1 MNITQ
6 FFLSTEGGRGA
17 APAGHS
23 TLTEEEKV
31 LLGRPAFSFRFQ
43 IILGFLIVFLLS
55 VAIIVGAMV
64 AISHIQ
70 RLITTFQ
77 TWQGFLFDIEQARR
91 WEKNFFLYGTN
102 LQEALDSSHQAKK
115 VLAENLPSL
124 DVFTDLRQKKE
135 ILVHLEKYHELLQ
148 DLSRLNE
155 GGGLSDR
162 LKAELE
168 TTLRHYGALV
178 VQDAAD
184 VADREN
190 RMVVEWLDLLQK
202 VPTYY
207 LVFHFVLM
215 LWMTRFLSNRFMK
228 PLNYLVKQTKRIATG
243 DFSSVK
249 PIRKYR
255 DEFTT
260 VEVAINRMLRELE
273 SRQNSLIDSHKLRA
287 VGILTAGVAHELNNP
302 LNNIMLTA
310 HAILEEYK
318 ELSPDETVSMVKDIV
333 TETDRS
339 RAIVHNLLDFT
350 RETESVME
358 PLDLETLLDE
368 TIRLARNQVKVK
380 RARIDSFFEPGL
392 SKIRGDRQQLK
403 QAFLNLILNAL
414 DAVGEDGRIRVHLN
428 NSSPGHLLVQVE
440 DNGCGIP
447 AEALSHLF
455 DPFFT
460 TKPVGKGTGLGLSVV
475 HGIVSKHGG
484 HITVESVPGRTVFAL
499 TLPCDHGDATAGRA
513 HGSPGGE
520 CR

>member
-6 FFLSTEGGRGA
+6 FFLSAEGGRGA
-17 APAGHS
+17 VPVGHS
-23 TLTEEEKV
+23 PLTKEEKE

-64 AISHIQ
+64 AINHIQ
-70 RLITTFQ
+70 KLITTFQ
-77 TWQGFLFDIEQARR
+77 TWQSFLFDIEQARR

-102 LQEALDSSHQAKK
+102 LQEALDSSHKAKK
-115 VLAENLPSL
+115 ILEENLPSL
-124 DVFTDLRQKKE
+124 DVLAVPRQKGE
-135 ILVHLEKYHELLQ
+135 ITGHLEKYHAFLQ
-148 DLSRLNE
+148 DLSRLAE
-155 GGGLSDR
+155 TGGLSDR

-168 TTLRHYGALV
+168 TLLRHYGALV

-184 VADREN
+184 VAAWEN

-273 SRQNSLIDSHKLRA
+273 SRQTSLIDSHKLRA

-318 ELSPDETVSMVKDIV
+318 ELSPEEAVAMVKDIV
-333 TETDRS
+333 TETERS

-358 PLDLETLLDE
+358 PLDLETLLEE

-380 RARIDSFFEPGL
+380 RARIEFSFEPGL
-392 SKIRGDRQQLK
+392 PKIRGDRQQLK

-414 DAVGEDGRIRVHLN
+414 DAVGEDGRIGVDLKEA
-428 NSSPGHLLVQVE
+428 SPDHLLVQVE

-447 AEALSHLF
+447 AEALSHIF

-475 HGIVSKHGG
+475 HGIVTKHGG
-484 HITVESVPGRTVFAL
+484 KIRVESALGRTVFAL
-499 TLPCDHGDATAGRA
+499 TLPCDTGAATSDRQRGV
-513 HGSPGGE
+513 PGGGG
-520 CR
+520 R

>member
-1 MNITQ
+1 VNITQ
-6 FFLSTEGGRGA
+6 FFLSSEDGRGPS
-17 APAGHS
+17 PADRG
-23 TLTEEEKV
+23 TLTQEERE
-31 LLGRPAFSFRFQ
+31 LLERPAFSFRFQ
-43 IILGFLIVFLLS
+43 IILGFLVVFLLS
-55 VAIIVGAMV
+55 LAIIVGTMV
-64 AISHIQ
+64 TINHIQ
-70 RLITTFQ
+70 KLIATFQ
-77 TWQGFLFDIEQARR
+77 TWQSFLFDIEQARR

-102 LQEALDSSHQAKK
+102 LQEALDSSRQAKK
-115 VLAENLPSL
+115 ILEENLPRL
-124 DVFTDLRQKKE
+124 DVFPNPKQKEE
-135 ILVHLEKYHELLQ
+135 IVHHLDTYHEQLE
-148 DLSRLNE
+148 DLYRLA
-155 GGGLSDR
+155 GDGRLSDR
-162 LKAELE
+162 LKAEIE
-168 TTLRHYGALV
+168 TALRHYGALV

-184 VADREN
+184 IAAREN
-190 RMVVEWLDLLQK
+190 RMVVAWLDLLQK
-202 VPTYY
+202 VATYY
-207 LVFHFVLM
+207 LVFHFLLM

-228 PLNYLVKQTKRIATG
+228 PLDYLVKQTKRIATG

-273 SRQNSLIDSHKLRA
+273 TRQNSLIDSHKLRA

-318 ELSPDETVSMVKDIV
+318 ELPPQEALAMVRDIV
-333 TETDRS
+333 TETERS

-358 PLDLETLLDE
+358 PIRLEALLDE

-380 RARIDSFFEPGL
+380 RAQMESTLEPGL
-392 SKIRGDRQQLK
+392 PNIRGDRQQLK

-414 DAVGEDGRIRVHLN
+414 DAVGEDGRIRVDVRK
-428 NSSPGHLLVQVE
+428 SPPDHLLVQVE

-447 AEALSHLF
+447 AEALALIF

-475 HGIVSKHGG
+475 HGIVTKHGG
-484 HITVESVPGRTVFAL
+484 KIAVDSVPGRTVFSL
-499 TLPCDHGDATAGRA
+499 TLPCDHGDPAPDRRGDSPRGGR
-513 HGSPGGE
+513 
-520 CR
+520 R

>member
-6 FFLSTEGGRGA
+6 FFLSAEGGRGA
-17 APAGHS
+17 VPAGHS
-23 TLTEEEKV
+23 PLTEEEKE

-64 AISHIQ
+64 AINHIQ
-70 RLITTFQ
+70 KLITTFQ

-91 WEKNFFLYGTN
+91 WEKNYFLYGTN
-102 LQEALDSSHQAKK
+102 LQEALDSSHQAQET
-115 VLAENLPSL
+115 LREYLPSL
-124 DVFTDLRQKKE
+124 DVFSNPRQKGE
-135 ILVHLEKYHELLQ
+135 IAGHLEKYHELLQ
-148 DLSRLNE
+148 DLSRLA
-155 GGGLSDR
+155 GTGGLSDR

-184 VADREN
+184 VAAREN

-273 SRQNSLIDSHKLRA
+273 SRQTSLIDSHKLRA

-318 ELSPDETVSMVKDIV
+318 ELSPEEAVAMVKDIV

-350 RETESVME
+350 RETESIME
-358 PLDLETLLDE
+358 PLSLETLLDE

-380 RARIDSFFEPGL
+380 RARIESSFEPGL
-392 SKIRGDRQQLK
+392 PKIRGDRQQLK

-414 DAVGEDGRIRVHLN
+414 DAVGEDGRIRVNLKTSSRNHL
-428 NSSPGHLLVQVE
+428 SVQVE
-440 DNGCGIP
+440 DNGGGIP
-447 AEALSHLF
+447 AEALPHIF

-475 HGIVSKHGG
+475 HGIVTKHGG
-484 HITVESVPGRTVFAL
+484 KISVESAPGCTVFAL
-499 TLPCDHGDATAGRA
+499 TLPCDTGAATSDRQ
-513 HGSPGGE
+513 SDVPGGG
-520 CR
+520 RR

>member
-1 MNITQ
+1 MNLSH
-6 FFLSTEGGRGA
+6 FFHQ
-17 APAGHS
+17 PAGDRHPVPGGLA
-23 TLTEEEKV
+23 LTEQERE
-31 LLGRPAFSFRFQ
+31 LLDRPAFSFRFQ

-55 VAIIVGAMV
+55 VAIIIGAMV
-64 AISHIQ
+64 AVNHIQ
-70 RLITTFQ
+70 RRITTFQ
-77 TWQGFLFDIEQARR
+77 TWQRFLFDVEQARR

-102 LQEALDSSHQAKK
+102 LQEALESSHEAQRLLEANLEALEAISGPQGREAIAGH
-115 VLAENLPSL
+115 LA
-124 DVFTDLRQKKE
+124 
-135 ILVHLEKYHELLQ
+135 KYHALLQ
-148 DLSRLNE
+148 DLYRLVQAGTLSSRVQ
-155 GGGLSDR
+155 D
-162 LKAELE
+162 ELE
-168 TTLRHYGALV
+168 TNLRHYGALV
-178 VQDAAD
+178 VEDAAD
-184 VADREN
+184 VAAREN
-190 RMVVEWLDLLQK
+190 QLVLSWLDLMQK

-243 DFSSVK
+243 DFSDVK

-310 HAILEEYK
+310 HAILEEYQA
-318 ELSPDETVSMVKDIV
+318 LSAEETVAMVKDIV
-333 TETDRS
+333 AETDRS

-350 RETESVME
+350 RETESVMG
-358 PLDLETLLDE
+358 PLQLGRLLEE

-380 RARIDSFFEPGL
+380 RAILESLIAPDLPQVH
-392 SKIRGDRQQLK
+392 GDRQQLK

-414 DAVGEDGRIRVHLN
+414 DAIGEEGIIRVTAAPAA
-428 NSSPGHLLVQVE
+428 PGVLQVQIE

-447 AEALSHLF
+447 ADALTHVF
-455 DPFFT
+455 DPFYT

-475 HGIVSKHGG
+475 HGIVTKHGG
-484 HITVESVPGRTVFAL
+484 DVTVKSAPGHTVFTV
-499 TLPCDHGDATAGRA
+499 TLPCRAPVAAPLDPAGRQEG
-513 HGSPGGE
+513 H
-520 CR
+520 RT